1 ISAKCF
7 TILWQEPGIQ
17 ALWILNSK
25 KQWINA
31 TPIPGM
37 LVIEYPHVFPMQD
50 GIFRSTMHRAVN
62 RCGVHRYSISLFI
75 GTDPHAEVE
84 GPLPSCISPDR
95 PSKYEIISLGKYV
108 QQRLQDMY

>member
-1 ISAKCF
+1 KCF

-37 LVIEYPHVFPMQD
+37 LVIDIGHLHSRWTN
-50 GIFRSTMHRAVN
+50 GIFRSTVHRAIN
-62 RCGVHRYSISLFI
+62 RCGVHRYSISLFT

-84 GPLPSCISPDR
+84 GPLPSCVSPDR
-95 PSKYEIISLGKYV
+95 PSKYEIISSGKYV